1 VAAGRAISWYHQRL
15 WEFRTQQGWQFP
27 AEWPV
32 PGETASWFPAGMA
45 SSQGNGQSFLSVFE
59 KIASQNWPFPV
70 PKNNWFLRSKT
81 DFKIEQLFTGISVNA
96 FRIVLD
102 TKTNVSRQWFI
113 IKFRFSKIKLISI
126 QISDTKVQIHLD
138 LPLKNGKTMN
148 LRRRS
153 LSNFMFT
160 EKLAKSTNLVKVRK
174 HFGKTKIW

>member
-1 VAAGRAISWYHQRL
+1 MKL
-15 WEFRTQQGWQFP
+15 WFP

-32 PGETASWFPAGMA
+32 PGETASWFPAETA

-81 DFKIEQLFTGISVNA
+81 DFKIEQLFTDISVNA

-113 IKFRFSKIKLISI
+113 IKFWFSKIKLISI
-126 QISDTKVQIHLD
+126 QFSDTKVQIHLD
-138 LPLKNGKTMN
+138 LPLKNGETLN
-148 LRRRS
+148 LRRHF

-160 EKLAKSTNLVKVRK
+160 EKLAKVGQINKIRK
-174 HFGKTKIW
+174 LFGKHKIWLKSPPKDSSAAIVKRGLIT